1 MLMEMAGSRSVEG
14 RVFQDNEPDEQ
25 KLQNARVP
33 NVEVD
38 VRGDEQFGLIG
49 SATGDGGQRC
59 AEPGDVRWCQA
70 VLALYVVK
78 QSLNVT
84 R

>member
-1 MLMEMAGSRSVEG
+1 V
-14 RVFQDNEPDEQ
+14 
-25 KLQNARVP
+25 
-33 NVEVD
+33 
-38 VRGDEQFGLIG
+38 LIG
-49 SATGDGGQRC
+49 RTQVCATGDGGQRC

>member
-38 VRGDEQFGLIG
+38 VRGTNSLCW
-49 SATGDGGQRC
+49 SAERKC
-59 AEPGDVRWCQA
+59 VRPA
-70 VLALYVVK
+70 TADSGVPNLVM
-78 QSLNVT
+78 
-84 R
+84 